1 MGVFII
7 MRLFIVIMLFF
18 SKITFL
24 YYSYQL
30 GYAMH
35 VSQHA
40 LAFTISMPQSASFQE
55 YLFSG
60 STTIRNI
67 LNLFQLKMTL
77 FQVFNDG
84 NIQIYDK

>member
-7 MRLFIVIMLFF
+7 MGLFIIIILFL
-18 SKITFL
+18 SKIT

-40 LAFTISMPQSASFQE
+40 LAFTIFMPQSASFEE

-67 LNLFQLKMTL
+67 LNLFRLKMTL
-77 FQVFNDG
+77 FQVFIDG
-84 NIQIYDK
+84 KYSNL